1 MFQWPEPASCK
12 FNKDNPANY
21 RYKKNIKTPVKSQI
35 NKIEKFFAKKY
46 NAKYA
51 ILFPSG
57 RVAIN
62 VILNYHKFNRSKIV
76 NVPMWTSSCLLHA
89 LTSITNV
96 TVKNYKANC
105 IIAVH
110 KWGNTYKYKKKLDYK
125 NQVIIDDS
133 A

>member
-1 MFQWPEPASCK
+1 MNSFLDSIIKRDPAAGSK
-12 FNKDNPANY
+12 
-21 RYKKNIKTPVKSQI
+21 
-35 NKIEKFFAKKY
+35 
-46 NAKYA
+46 
-51 ILFPSG
+51 L
-57 RVAIN
+57 N

-110 KWGNTYKYKKKLDYK
+110 KWGNTYKYKRYTYSD
-125 NQVIIDDS
+125 NH
-133 A
+133 